1 MINKHLFHLSDLKSV
16 KHKSHKLFFTALST
30 AFISLSVFNISTN
43 RNNLFN
49 SSTVQASSHSK
60 SDFKS
65 DKKDTTDLAFQS
77 GVNIQTGFKSDMYK
91 NKNKQDNAGINV
103 NMTVSKSVINK
114 INSNKNSYKIYF
126 TALNSDK
133 DIIGKDSLLLDN
145 SDNYTISF
153 PVRKRRLKNSKYLF
167 LKSVIVKNSKNV
179 VCRKQSKVTLPT
191 KQINSELNSDNK
203 TGKIIRLLGQCRY
216 YCLRRDNCY
225 YI

>member
-1 MINKHLFHLSDLKSV
+1 MINKYLLHLSDLKSV
-16 KHKSHKLFFTALST
+16 KHKSHKLLFTALST

-77 GVNIQTGFKSDMYK
+77 DVNIQTGFKSDMYK

-153 PVRKRRLKNSKYLF
+153 PVRKRQLKNNKYL
-167 LKSVIVKNSKNV
+167 I
-179 VCRKQSKVTLPT
+179 
-191 KQINSELNSDNK
+191 
-203 TGKIIRLLGQCRY
+203 
-216 YCLRRDNCY
+216 
-225 YI
+225 